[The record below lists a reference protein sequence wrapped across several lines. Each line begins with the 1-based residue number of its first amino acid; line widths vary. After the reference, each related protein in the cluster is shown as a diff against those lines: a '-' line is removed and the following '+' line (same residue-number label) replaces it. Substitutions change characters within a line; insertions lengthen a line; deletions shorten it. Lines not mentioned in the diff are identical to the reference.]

1 MSTEKNT
8 SQEQTS
14 YGKFEEPGVKLTDVM
29 SENQVQVQ
37 NQQPPMI
44 KPFVPSS
51 TLTKKA
57 LKPADPKGGKLT
69 P

>member
-37 NQQPPMI
+37 QPPVV
-44 KPFVPSS
+44 KPFVSSS